1 MSLFNNFFLPLN
13 STFHTQ
19 RYTMQKL
26 LLVLLCFAF
35 CTNHT
40 AAQTVVLNGY
50 VKDSLTHLPV
60 FGATLSNSTK
70 AQKVST
76 DGNGFFRMLV
86 SPNDLLYVLARGYHY
101 DTLRYS
107 LLFQDTITLFL
118 SPVNVLQ
125 TVTIETGYQ
134 KYQQDSLERR
144 REFEQARGHQ
154 LSAIDKSKYKQ
165 TFGLTF
171 NLDRLFKKKYNDG
184 SKAEEVLTARER
196 EAYIRFRFSPQL
208 VSFYTGLKGDALLV
222 FMRQYTPS
230 YEWLRTHTAREQLI
244 DYLGEKLKAYRT
256 NNKR

>member
-1 MSLFNNFFLPLN
+1 
-13 STFHTQ
+13 
-19 RYTMQKL
+19 MQKL
-26 LLVLLCFAF
+26 LLVLACFVFMA
-35 CTNHT
+35 TGT
-40 AAQTVVLNGY
+40 MAQTITLNGF

-76 DGNGFFRMLV
+76 DGHGFFRMQV
-86 SPNDLLYVLARGYHY
+86 SPNDLLYALARGYHY

-107 LLFQDTITLFL
+107 LLFQDTITIFL

-144 REFEQARGHQ
+144 REFEEARGHQ
-154 LSAIDKSKYKQ
+154 LSAIDKSKHKQ

-171 NLDRLFKKKYNDG
+171 NLDRLFKRKYNDG

-196 EAYIRFRFSPQL
+196 EAYVRFRFSPQM
-208 VSFYTGLKGDALLV
+208 VSFYTGLKGEALLS
-222 FMRQYTPS
+222 FLRQHTPS
-230 YEWLRTHTAREQLI
+230 YEWLRSHPHREELI
-244 DYLGEKLKAYRT
+244 DYLGEKLKAYR
-256 NNKR
+256 NSNRQ